1 MKKLIEDLEDAIET
15 LEGNKITYPKMNT
28 QNVINLLNRLK
39 HRLNKIYK
47 Q

>member
-1 MKKLIEDLEDAIET
+1 MKNLIEDLEDAIET
-15 LEGNKITYPKMNT
+15 FEDNKIAYPKMNT
-28 QNVINLLNRLK
+28 QDVINLLNRLK